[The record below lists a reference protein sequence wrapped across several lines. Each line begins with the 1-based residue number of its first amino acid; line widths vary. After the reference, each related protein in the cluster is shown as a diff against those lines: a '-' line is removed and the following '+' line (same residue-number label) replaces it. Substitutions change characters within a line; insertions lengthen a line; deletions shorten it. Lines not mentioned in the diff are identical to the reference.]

1 MEKNNSILNHMTRQV
16 SAAWQFVVLSPRAMD
31 KFEITANSFWKS
43 FWVIILVA
51 PLFLIGVYVGAQMIE
66 ELEGELKQEIVI
78 SIPGQIVVFLLQLP
92 LLAIALGLFTKF
104 LKIEKHYSAMII
116 AYNWLWMVISYCT
129 VPFIILMVAGL
140 IPAQMAALIFW
151 MLMFYFKGYVT
162 WFMFKHTL
170 KISGWLAFGI
180 MVFETLFVLSL
191 SQVVMLIFL

>member
-1 MEKNNSILNHMTRQV
+1 MTQRNSALNHIAQQLA
-16 SAAWQFVVLSPRAMD
+16 AAWQLVRLSPQAID
-31 KFEITANSFWKS
+31 EFEVTANSFWKS

-51 PLFLIGVYVGAQMIE
+51 PLFLIGVYVGSQVIG
-66 ELEGELKQEIVI
+66 ELENELKQEIVI
-78 SIPGQIVVFLLQLP
+78 SVPGQIVVFLVQLP

-104 LKIEKHYSAMII
+104 LKIEKNYSSMII

-162 WFMFKHTL
+162 WFMFKHSL

-180 MVFETLFVLSL
+180 TVFQTLFILSV
-191 SQVVMLIFL
+191 SQVVMLIFV